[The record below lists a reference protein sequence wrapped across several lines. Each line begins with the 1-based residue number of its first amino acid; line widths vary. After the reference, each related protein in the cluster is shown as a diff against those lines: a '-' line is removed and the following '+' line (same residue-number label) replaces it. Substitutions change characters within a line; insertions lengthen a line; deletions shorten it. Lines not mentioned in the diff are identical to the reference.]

1 VRIVKNLTNIVFGN
15 LPDPEDVDLYAEVY
29 NDLKNDGELKD
40 NAKWAEALRDMY
52 VVYTCCSHYPHVIST
67 YCADLVHVCSTSTAR
82 VRRIVPMSSLRALH
96 VAST

>member
-52 VVYTCCSHYPHVIST
+52 EVRSVYVLLTLSARYQHVLCRPRT
-67 YCADLVHVCSTSTAR
+67 R
-82 VRRIVPMSSLRALH
+82 VLH
-96 VAST
+96 VNCTCTSHRAHV